1 LLLLLT
7 AGCSGDPATSRLSE
21 GTKARVHHP
30 DDPRR
35 ALAELDPLHG
45 NKPDIA
51 LVPDG
56 TDVVILA
63 DEGEGESRRVRLKIV
78 EGEYRGR
85 TTDSIYRKNVRP
97 VR

>member
-7 AGCSGDPATSRLSE
+7 AGCSGDPATSRLPE
-21 GTKARVHHP
+21 GSKGRIYQSDSGRKVMA
-30 DDPRR
+30 D
-35 ALAELDPLHG
+35 LDPLYG
-45 NKPDIA
+45 SKPDIA